1 MKDNKEE
8 KKTIPTH
15 VYDTFKKLFNTDK
28 YPNIVRTKN
37 VTSEGVKTLIEKNS
51 LIWTNSIYDSK
62 YTHLEGIV
70 TWGSLS
76 VIIYFKKIENDSTYK
91 IYILTSLLDNI
102 NMLLVGLNKF
112 FTIDKI

>member
-1 MKDNKEE
+1 MADNKED
-8 KKTIPTH
+8 IVPNH
-15 VYDTFKKLFNTDK
+15 VYDTYKRIFNTDN

-37 VTSEGVKTLIEKNS
+37 VTIEGVKTLIEKNS

-70 TWGSLS
+70 IWGSLS
-76 VIIYFKKIENDSTYK
+76 VIVYFKKIENDSTYK
-91 IYILTSLLDNI
+91 VYILTSLLDNI

>member
-8 KKTIPTH
+8 IVPTH
-15 VYDTFKKLFNTDK
+15 VHDTYKGVFNTNK

-37 VTSEGVKTLIEKNS
+37 VTSEGIKTLIEKNN

-70 TWGSLS
+70 TWGPLS
-76 VIIYFKKIENDSTYK
+76 IFIYFKKIENDSTYK
-91 IYILTSLLDNI
+91 VYILTSSLDNI
-102 NMLLVGLNKF
+102 EMLLVGLNKF

>member
-8 KKTIPTH
+8 IIPTH
-15 VYDTFKKLFNTDK
+15 VYDTYKRSFNTDK

-37 VTSEGVKTLIEKNS
+37 ITKDGVNALIEKNNLVWS
-51 LIWTNSIYDSK
+51 NSIHDSG
-62 YTHLEGIV
+62 YIHLEGIV
-70 TWGSLS
+70 NWGADKVS
-76 VIIYFKKIENDSTYK
+76 VFFKKIENDSTYK
-91 IYILTSLLDNI
+91 LYILTDNLDKI